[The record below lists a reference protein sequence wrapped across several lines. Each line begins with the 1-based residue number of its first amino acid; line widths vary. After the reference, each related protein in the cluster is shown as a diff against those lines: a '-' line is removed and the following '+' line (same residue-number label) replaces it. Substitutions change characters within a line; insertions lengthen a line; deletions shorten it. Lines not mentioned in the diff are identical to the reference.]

1 MPISEEG
8 NSSEVISGKFK
19 ENDKRKTDKISDGS
33 QNPTKIEKIEM
44 SKEGSNSVYREEV
57 IEKKNEETEDNNSV
71 EDVMEKTR
79 TDILIEKSKVNY
91 NAVVKIISDLYD
103 NVLATQPSSNYTR
116 KTLLANYDSYLQ
128 AILIKLCAINDNFSK
143 DSMTFVENIADYGK
157 LVEGTDFNLFADCAK
172 EMREVITSKAD
183 ERLKEVP
190 TCFKLAGAVDSGR
203 QLGVTRT
210 MLDCTV
216 KIAFN
221 LKFVDCN
228 ADVKNNEDVISALK
242 SIYVFTTANGIDL
255 K

>member
-1 MPISEEG
+1 LLVRGLFVVIGCTPFALKEKSNLNLFDAN
-8 NSSEVISGKFK
+8 NSLGKT
-19 ENDKRKTDKISDGS
+19 ER
-33 QNPTKIEKIEM
+33 E
-44 SKEGSNSVYREEV
+44 SKEE
-57 IEKKNEETEDNNSV
+57 
-71 EDVMEKTR
+71 MEKTR
-79 TDILIEKSKVNY
+79 TDILIEKSKINY
-91 NAVVKIISDLYD
+91 NSAIKIIGDMYD
-103 NVLATQPSSNYTR
+103 DIFSKNPSFNYTR
-116 KTLLANYDSYLQ
+116 KELFADYDSYLQ
-128 AILIKLCAINDNFSK
+128 AILIKLCSTKDEFSK
-143 DSMTFVENIADYGK
+143 DSMRFVENIADYGK
-157 LVEGTDFNLFADCAK
+157 LIEGTDFNLFADCAK
-172 EMREVITSKAD
+172 EMREVVLQRAE